1 VDTVTKGIAARIN
14 GCIGNCPVYLFV
26 FLHLLVLIASSA
38 MALSPRDAIHL
49 DDIDRY
55 DSFMKELDSATD
67 HFLDMY
73 MKNSMITVDV
83 LYYPTN
89 VIARSE
95 QFTPSS
101 VAQEY
106 FDQERGWPKKF
117 LEQTR
122 KTMETRLKA
131 DSVALARARTLGRGP
146 MIFIMSKG
154 AQTAFNSVARL
165 QIAGGTMAVHTATP
179 CDRAAFGRS
188 GAAEANTEAPW
199 TILYVCPGVKAA

>member
-1 VDTVTKGIAARIN
+1 M
-14 GCIGNCPVYLFV
+14 LFV

-83 LYYPTN
+83 LHYPTN

-106 FDQERGWPKKF
+106 FDQEKRMAEEILG
-117 LEQTR
+117 
-122 KTMETRLKA
+122 A
-131 DSVALARARTLGRGP
+131 DSKDDGNSLESRQCGSGPGPHPWKRSDDFHNVKRRSNCFQFCGTIANCRGNNGCP
-146 MIFIMSKG
+146 HCY
-154 AQTAFNSVARL
+154 
-165 QIAGGTMAVHTATP
+165 AVRQG
-179 CDRAAFGRS
+179 CLWQKWCR
-188 GAAEANTEAPW
+188 
-199 TILYVCPGVKAA
+199 